1 MLVPSPVGHSTGS
14 LTVPVLVKVS
24 YFPNWQVDG
33 ASGIYRVAPNFMV
46 VVPTSTHVHMHYD
59 MSTLDKG
66 SYALTLVG
74 IGMLVWMRRRG
85 DVEHHGE
92 HPYFDGD
99 EPDDEPD
106 DEPSDEPAD
115 QIEPGIEP
123 EPVDDPTPI
132 A

>member
-1 MLVPSPVGHSTGS
+1 
-14 LTVPVLVKVS
+14 
-24 YFPNWQVDG
+24 
-33 ASGIYRVAPNFMV
+33 MV
-46 VVPTSTHVHMHYD
+46 VVPISTHVHMHYD

-99 EPDDEPD
+99 EPDDD
-106 DEPSDEPAD
+106 PAD
-115 QIEPGIEP
+115 SVDQIESEIEPGIEP